1 MVHVKICGI
10 TNLADARAACD
21 LGAYALGLN
30 FYEKSPRVIAPATA
44 WNIRRSLP
52 DGIQAVGVF
61 VNWKPA
67 AVIALCT
74 SLQLS
79 AAQLHGDESTMDAVL
94 CSKALP
100 VIKAFRVPPSI
111 SPARIAKFPR
121 GTQFL
126 LDAAKPGQYGG
137 SGHIANWTIARR
149 IAATRPIILAG
160 GLTPEN
166 VAEAIRTVR
175 PHAVDVA
182 SGVESR
188 AGKKDRGKMREF
200 FREVERANR
209 DLASAQAGKT
219 S

>member
-1 MVHVKICGI
+1 MVHVKTCGI

-79 AAQLHGDESTMDAVL
+79 AAQLHGDESLQHVAI
-94 CSKALP
+94 CSKSIP
-100 VIKAFRVPPSI
+100 VIKAFRLPPSI
-111 SPARIAKFPR
+111 SPVRLAKFPR

-137 SGHIANWTIARR
+137 SGRIANWTIARR
-149 IAATRPIILAG
+149 IAAVRPIILAG

-166 VAEAIRTVR
+166 VAEAIRVVR

-188 AGKKDRGKMREF
+188 PGKKDHGKMREF

-209 DLASAQAGKT
+209 NLASAEAGKT

>member
-44 WNIRRSLP
+44 WNIRRRLP

-67 AVIALCT
+67 AVIALCA

-79 AAQLHGDESTMDAVL
+79 AAQLHGDESVQHVAL
-94 CSKALP
+94 CSKSLP

-111 SPARIAKFPR
+111 SAARLAKFPR
-121 GTQFL
+121 DTQFL

-137 SGHIANWTIARR
+137 SGRIANWTIARR
-149 IAATRPIILAG
+149 IAAARPIILAG
-160 GLTPEN
+160 GLTPDN

-188 AGKKDRGKMREF
+188 PGKKDRGKMREF

>member
-1 MVHVKICGI
+1 MVQVKICGI
-10 TNLADARAACD
+10 TNLGDARAACD

-30 FYEKSPRVIAPATA
+30 FYEKSPRVIAPAVA
-44 WNIRRSLP
+44 WNIRRHLP
-52 DGIQAVGVF
+52 SVPAVGVF

-79 AAQLHGDESTMDAVL
+79 AAQLHGDESANDAAV
-94 CSKALP
+94 CSKSLP
-100 VIKAFRVPPSI
+100 VIKAFRVPPSV
-111 SPARIAKFPR
+111 SLARMAKFPH

-137 SGHIANWTIARR
+137 SGRLANWAIARR
-149 IAATRPIILAG
+149 IAAARPIILAG
-160 GLTPEN
+160 GLTPDN

-175 PHAVDVA
+175 PYAVDVA
-182 SGVESR
+182 SGVESQP
-188 AGKKDRGKMREF
+188 GKKDRGKMREF

-209 DLASAQAGKT
+209 ELTSAGAGKI